1 MKQQFD
7 HSPKKQKIPGL
18 DGLRGI
24 AILGV
29 IGYHLAPGIFPG
41 GFLGV
46 NLFFVLSGY
55 LMAVTSRRS
64 QAGEGFHALAFYR
77 RRAARI
83 YPALALCVCGTLC
96 VAWLLTP
103 DVLAGIRGEV
113 ISILTG
119 TNNWWQIAQNA
130 PYFTKITGTSP
141 FTHLWSL
148 AIEMQ
153 FYLIWPLLFWGY
165 TVLERQPEAGPIGW
179 SLLIAASVLS
189 LFLNFQPGEDPS
201 RVYYGSDTR
210 CFALLIGGLI
220 GLRHRPQRKRRES
233 RPHLYVIAFLILLV
247 IQLLPYFV
255 ADGERPETYWL
266 LLFPTAWIGAAL
278 IDLCANRC
286 FSFGRLL
293 DVPLLSWVGKRSY
306 ELYLIQYPILFFVQR
321 TQPLKSQAGNSILA
335 LLLILFIGNWMYG
348 ILSQMQLRFKKRRQP
363 LDEKTSSEHRHTN
376 IIVIDCCRDDWRNAG
391 ISYRARTKDQR

>member
-1 MKQQFD
+1 MNQSLNYNCSKY
-7 HSPKKQKIPGL
+7 KIYGL

-29 IGYHLAPGIFPG
+29 IGYHLAPGIFHG

-119 TNNWWQIAQNA
+119 SNNWWQITQNA
-130 PYFTKITGTSP
+130 SYFTKITGTSP

-153 FYLIWPLLFWGY
+153 FYLIWPLLFLVY
-165 TVLERQPEAGPIGW
+165 TVLERKTTKAPLGL
-179 SLLIAASVLS
+179 SLLISLSVLA
-189 LFLNFQPGEDPS
+189 LFLHFQPGEDPS

-210 CFALLIGGLI
+210 FFALLLGAFI
-220 GLRHRPQRKRRES
+220 GLQKRS
-233 RPHLYVIAFLILLV
+233 RQKRSENQAIIYIVAFLSLLAAQILL
-247 IQLLPYFV
+247 YFI
-255 ADGERPETYWL
+255 ADGEQPTTYWL
-266 LLFPTAWIGAAL
+266 LLFPSSWIGAAL
-278 IDLCANRC
+278 IKLCADRR

-293 DVPLLSWVGKRSY
+293 DMKPLSWIGKRSY
-306 ELYLIQYPILFFVQR
+306 EFYLIQYPILFFVQR
-321 TQPLKSQAGNSILA
+321 TQPVSSHLGNNIIS
-335 LLLILFIGNWMYG
+335 LLLILFIGSWMYG
-348 ILSQMQLRFKKRRQP
+348 IISQMQLRFKKRRQTIN
-363 LDEKTSSEHRHTN
+363 EKTSSEHRHTN
-376 IIVIDCCRDDWRNAG
+376 LIVIDRYRDDWRNAG
-391 ISYRARTKDQR
+391 IPYSTRTKDQR

>member
-96 VAWLLTP
+96 AAWLLTP
-103 DVLAGIRGEV
+103 DVLAGIRSEV

-130 PYFTKITGTSP
+130 SYFTKITGTSP
-141 FTHLWSL
+141 FTPVVFGNRD
-148 AIEMQ
+148 A
-153 FYLIWPLLFWGY
+153 
-165 TVLERQPEAGPIGW
+165 VL
-179 SLLIAASVLS
+179 
-189 LFLNFQPGEDPS
+189 
-201 RVYYGSDTR
+201 
-210 CFALLIGGLI
+210 
-220 GLRHRPQRKRRES
+220 
-233 RPHLYVIAFLILLV
+233 PHLAAAVLGIY
-247 IQLLPYFV
+247 
-255 ADGERPETYWL
+255 RS
-266 LLFPTAWIGAAL
+266 GAAAGGRP
-278 IDLCANRC
+278 DWMVSFDRSLCA
-286 FSFGRLL
+286 F
-293 DVPLLSWVGKRSY
+293 PLFEFPAW
-306 ELYLIQYPILFFVQR
+306 
-321 TQPLKSQAGNSILA
+321 
-335 LLLILFIGNWMYG
+335 
-348 ILSQMQLRFKKRRQP
+348 
-363 LDEKTSSEHRHTN
+363 
-376 IIVIDCCRDDWRNAG
+376 
-391 ISYRARTKDQR
+391 

>member
-24 AILGV
+24 AIFGV

-55 LMAVTSRRS
+55 LMAVTSRRA
-64 QAGEGFHALAFYR
+64 QAGEGFHTLAFYR

-96 VAWLLTP
+96 AAWLLTP

-130 PYFTKITGTSP
+130 SYFTKITGTSP

-220 GLRHRPQRKRRES
+220 GLRHRPRHKRVGKRAG
-233 RPHLYVIAFLILLV
+233 LCAFAFLTFLAIQFLLYL
-247 IQLLPYFV
+247 I

-278 IDLCANRC
+278 IDLCADRR

-348 ILSQMQLRFKKRRQP
+348 ILSQMQLQLKKRRQP
-363 LDEKTSSEHRHTN
+363 LDEKTTSEHRHTN
-376 IIVIDCCRDDWRNAG
+376 IIAIDRCRDDWRNAD